1 MYEIA
6 CRSLLMAVV
15 WVITRDWFRSQVPTP
30 QETGLSEQC
39 SSAVGYCALAVKMEE
54 ALCEPKWQD
63 LLGEEMQEAEPG
75 RGGPVLKERAVW
87 SIYAYLLTFSQEN
100 M

>member
-1 MYEIA
+1 MSNHKGLIQITGPGTTGD
-6 CRSLLMAVV
+6 
-15 WVITRDWFRSQVPTP
+15 WV
-30 QETGLSEQC
+30 SEQC
-39 SSAVGYCALAVKMEE
+39 SSAVGYWALAVKVEE

-87 SIYAYLLTFSQEN
+87 SVYAYLLTFSQEN

>member
-1 MYEIA
+1 M
-6 CRSLLMAVV
+6 
-15 WVITRDWFRSQVPTP
+15 
-30 QETGLSEQC
+30 
-39 SSAVGYCALAVKMEE
+39 KMEE

>member
-1 MYEIA
+1 M
-6 CRSLLMAVV
+6 
-15 WVITRDWFRSQVPTP
+15 
-30 QETGLSEQC
+30 
-39 SSAVGYCALAVKMEE
+39 GYCALAVKMEE